1 MKITIPQA
9 KRLSKLFNIDH
20 SVVSF
25 EDWKYGLNVELE
37 HGKKFGTISNITNDK
52 LEMTAKIVLAHLQ
65 EYPDYY
71 SRLRKMEIRAEKF
84 WENKK
89 KKSIFL

>member
-9 KRLSKLFNIDH
+9 KRLSKLFGINHD
-20 SVVSF
+20 VVPF
-25 EDWKYGLNVELE
+25 EEWKYGLNVELE
-37 HGKKFGTISNITNDK
+37 HGKKFGAITNITNNN
-52 LEMTAKIVLAHLQ
+52 LEITGKIVLAHLQ

-71 SRLRKMEIRAEKF
+71 SRLKKMEMKADKF
-84 WENKK
+84 WSNKK